1 VKSLVLFAL
10 LALLEVCAPGRQPAF
25 ATGEGEANAQTAI
38 PPASTAVQPSDLYDM
53 PFSSAVEA
61 LAGLHAE
68 QRVHAASE
76 LSQQALADRNP
87 DRAVAWAEFAA
98 QQALAEQLHPET
110 GRTWRTL
117 ALIQDARGELR
128 DAIRSS
134 LVAAQAFAQAGDSL
148 SELDALSMRA
158 RLEHRLGALVDG
170 VETAASIIHRFDEHS
185 LDEQFRADVLSNS
198 AMMHFKL
205 GRLNEVP
212 GLLEAATP
220 LYTALGDRDGLGT
233 IYRIWGNYYGALD
246 EPQEAILYYERAGS
260 LYQETGNVFEAAN
273 VYFNT
278 ALMLMQ
284 VNEYE
289 SAVSAFEQAMNGFTR
304 AGSDSGVGMAATE
317 LTVVLWELERYDEA
331 ETTIQN
337 AISLLRDSQSL
348 RRLARAYTILGTMY
362 DAMGSGEQAVEQLG
376 RARNLY
382 DELGLVDEALH
393 MQREMERIR
402 PEHRSGGI

>member
-1 VKSLVLFAL
+1 MKRIALFAL
-10 LALLEVCAPGRQPAF
+10 LVLLQVCAAGLQPVF
-25 ATGEGEANAQTAI
+25 ATGEGESDAQSDTN
-38 PPASTAVQPSDLYDM
+38 PASTAVQPSDLYDV

-61 LAGLHAE
+61 LAGLHAT

-76 LSQQALADRNP
+76 LSQRALADRNP

-98 QQALAEQLHPET
+98 QEALAEGLHPET

-134 LVAAQAFAQAGDSL
+134 SVSAQAFADSGDTV

-170 VETAASIIHRFDEHS
+170 VETTASIIQRFDEQI
-185 LDEQFRADVLSNS
+185 LDEQFRADVLSNA

-205 GRLNEVP
+205 GRLSEVP
-212 GLLEAATP
+212 GLLEAAAP
-220 LYTALGDRDGLGT
+220 LYTVLGDSDGLGT
-233 IYRIWGNYYGALD
+233 VYRIWGNYYGALD

-260 LYQETGNVFEAAN
+260 RYQETGNVFEAAN

-284 VNEYE
+284 VDEYE
-289 SAVSAFEQAMNGFTR
+289 SAVSAFEQAMSWFAR

-317 LTVVLWELERYDEA
+317 LTVALWELERYDEA
-331 ETTIQN
+331 ETSIRS

-362 DAMGSGEQAVEQLG
+362 DAMGSREQAVEQLG
-376 RARNLY
+376 RARDLY
-382 DELGLVDEALH
+382 DELGLVGEALR
-393 MQREMERIR
+393 MQREMDRIR